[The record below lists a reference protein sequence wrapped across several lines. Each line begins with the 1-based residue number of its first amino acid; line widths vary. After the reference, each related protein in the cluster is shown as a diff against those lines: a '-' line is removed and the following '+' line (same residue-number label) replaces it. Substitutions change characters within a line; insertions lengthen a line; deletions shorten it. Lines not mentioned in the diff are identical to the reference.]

1 MVYRMGKVGFLSFFV
16 VLAEISSGVKE
27 FFRNDGGLDAH
38 GVPAKSF
45 QSSTTNVTK
54 ALPNTSLKLS
64 IWEVSPHNS

>member
-45 QSSTTNVTK
+45 QSPTTNVTK
-54 ALPNTSLKLS
+54 AS
-64 IWEVSPHNS
+64 